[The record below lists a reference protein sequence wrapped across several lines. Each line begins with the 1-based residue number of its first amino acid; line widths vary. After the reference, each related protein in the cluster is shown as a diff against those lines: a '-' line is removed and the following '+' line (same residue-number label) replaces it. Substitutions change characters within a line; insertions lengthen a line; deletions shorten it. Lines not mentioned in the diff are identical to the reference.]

1 MARVTVLMAVYNG
14 MPFLP
19 EAVNSIVGQTLEDWK
34 FVIVNDGS
42 TDGSAAWLSELDD
55 PRMHVIHQENQGL
68 AASLNNGL
76 EAIDTEF
83 VARLDSDDI
92 ALPHRLQLQLKAMV
106 RHPEIGLLGSQFERL
121 GEQESGFPSKLP
133 CDHDDI
139 VDALLHA
146 RHALCHPTIMM
157 RTETIKSIGGY
168 WEHPIAQDWDMY
180 LKMGEHSRLANLDE
194 VLLKYRIHTG
204 SLNGQKLASI
214 RRLQRY
220 AADCSRRRM
229 ETESPIEFDEFIKQE
244 QDRSLWWR
252 ISERMNVHAMHRYRQ
267 ALSSILGG
275 HRVRG
280 YVQLAMAAA
289 SSPGLTTRRIS
300 RILTY
305 NHKPEPPQGMHAHAR
320 TASGGDA
327 R

>member
-19 EAVNSIVGQTLEDWK
+19 EAVNSIIGQTLSEWK

-42 TDGSAAWLSELDD
+42 TDESAAWLSDLEDS
-55 PRMHVIHQENQGL
+55 RVQIIHQENQGL

-76 EAIDTEF
+76 QAIDTEF

-92 ALPHRLQLQLKAMV
+92 ALPHRLERQLEIMNAD
-106 RHPEIGLLGSQFERL
+106 PAIGLLGSQFERL

-133 CDHDDI
+133 CEHDDI
-139 VDALLHA
+139 VDALLNA

-157 RTETIKSIGGY
+157 RTDTIKSIGGY

-194 VLLKYRIHTG
+194 VLVKYRIHTG

-229 ETESPIEFDEFIKQE
+229 ETESLIEFDEFVKQE
-244 QDRSLWWR
+244 ESRSLWWR
-252 ISERMNVHAMHRYRQ
+252 FNERMKVTAMHRYRQ

-280 YVQLAMAAA
+280 YAQMALAAA
-289 SSPGLTTRRIS
+289 SSPELTTRRIS

-305 NHKPEPPQGMHAHAR
+305 NHKAEAPQGTHTQAQV
-320 TASGGDA
+320 ASRSDGG
-327 R
+327 